1 MKATR
6 SRLLIPIASLCLAQD
21 EFYDAF
27 GSDNMSDLPSIDA
40 INIDYSQIPEMIENS
55 DIDYDIYTF
64 GKKKKEAQQL
74 ASTVADMELALD
86 KCGELSSLTERANC
100 QFQIA
105 AAFGDTMN
113 AADIPIEPLF
123 DDITGQ
129 EISQLKS
136 ADDNSRSLS
145 SMIGDHFFDQMNGY
159 GCWCYFDNDGHGKG
173 KSNPKDDLDTFC
185 KSLHEAYDCM
195 ILDHDSETKKGK
207 HKRHDDEKEE
217 EECSP
222 WATKYSPAMLG
233 ETDTIINSCYK
244 KNFKKGSCAVRACT
258 VESQFVSSVFKYL
271 IQGGKIQKSLKHS
284 DKNFSLNEVC
294 AVVPKGAS
302 EKECCG
308 AYPFRRPF
316 KTYGGERQ
324 CCGSRTFDP
333 SVLRCCEGDRLRNQC
348 N

>member
-1 MKATR
+1 MLKNFVR
-6 SRLLIPIASLCLAQD
+6 YGQP
-21 EFYDAF
+21 
-27 GSDNMSDLPSIDA
+27 N
-40 INIDYSQIPEMIENS
+40 SQIPEMVDEDLTNTEE
-55 DIDYDIYTF
+55 IDYDTDIYVF

-74 ASTVADMELALD
+74 ASTVADMELALE
-86 KCGELSSLTERANC
+86 KCGDLESLTERANC

-113 AADIPIEPLF
+113 AADIPLEPLF

-129 EISQLKS
+129 EISQLKFS
-136 ADDNSRSLS
+136 AETGSNKDSSRSLS

-159 GCWCYFDNDGHGKG
+159 GCWCYFDQDGHGKG
-173 KSNPKDDLDTFC
+173 KSNPQDDLDAFC

-195 ILDHDSETKKGK
+195 ILDHDSENKKSK
-207 HKRHDDEKEE
+207 HKRHENDDKD
-217 EECSP
+217 EECYP

-233 ETDTIINSCYK
+233 ETDTIIDSCYK

-284 DKNFSLNEVC
+284 DKNFSVTETC
-294 AVVPKGAS
+294 SVVPKGAS

-333 SVLRCCEGDRLRNQC
+333 SVLRCCEGNRLRSQC